1 VDELGN
7 SSRIRRII
15 KTNQMKYETISQLL
29 RQLKSADIS
38 ESILKDIELIEKVTL
53 RIAYHDA
60 LIRVPFEEWYE
71 ATFKTETK

>member
-1 VDELGN
+1 LLKN
-7 SSRIRRII
+7 

-53 RIAYHDA
+53 RMAYHDA
-60 LIRVPFEEWYE
+60 LLRVPFEQWYE
-71 ATFKTETK
+71 ATFKTESK

>member
-1 VDELGN
+1 
-7 SSRIRRII
+7 
-15 KTNQMKYETISQLL
+15 MKYETISQLL

-60 LIRVPFEEWYE
+60 LLRVPFDQWYE
-71 ATFKTETK
+71 ATFKTEST

>member
-15 KTNQMKYETISQLL
+15 KTNQMKYQTISQLL
-29 RQLKSADIS
+29 RELKSVDIS
-38 ESILKDIELIEKVTL
+38 ESIIKDIETIEQVHL
-53 RIAYHDA
+53 RFAYHDA

-71 ATFKTETK
+71 ATFQTETK

>member
-1 VDELGN
+1 MDELGN

-15 KTNQMKYETISQLL
+15 KTNQMKYQTISQLL
-29 RQLKSADIS
+29 RELKSVDIS

-60 LIRVPFEEWYE
+60 LLRVPFDQWYE

>member
-38 ESILKDIELIEKVTL
+38 ESILKDIETIEQLHL
-53 RIAYHDA
+53 RFAYHDA
-60 LIRVPFEEWYE
+60 LLRVPFEQWYE
-71 ATFKTETK
+71 ATFKIETK